1 MVRVRW
7 PVLVYVVFQLVNCLP
22 LAPILIAGP
31 SALGLIGWALT
42 LVAMLYGVAGSILL
56 LIGRRPGLPLSCIAL
71 VLQLIWVQ
79 WGALFIGARSFVV
92 LHFWF
97 GKTDASGTPHVVGF
111 NVAALFWLI
120 WLWLATRRKEPA
132 PQTPAQ
138 A

>member
-22 LAPILIAGP
+22 LAPILVAGP

-42 LVAMLYGVAGSILL
+42 LVAAVFGVVGAVLL
-56 LIGRRPGLPLSCIAL
+56 LLGNRAGPPASFIAL
-71 VLQLIWVQ
+71 LLQLVWVQ
-79 WGALFIGARSFVV
+79 WGRLFIGARSFVV
-92 LHFWF
+92 LQFWF
-97 GKTDASGTPHVVGF
+97 SRTDATGSPQAVGVNF
-111 NVAALFWLI
+111 AALFWLI